1 MTRRRSDVVASL
13 GAAEFETVETAE
25 LARLVRAE
33 RIMVRV
39 RWGGVAFAL
48 VQVLTYYLPYPP
60 GLLEAALGLTVL
72 LALGNVALW
81 RAIPSMTTLRRAR
94 RISVLALLLNGTVF
108 VGLVAVYTFD
118 TETAIWAVLYVL
130 PMEAAIRFQLRGAML
145 TIGVLTVVYTI
156 REAVG
161 AAVYGN
167 PLLVVSIT
175 YRMGIGCIIA
185 SVAGAIAQSVTQD
198 RRQLAV
204 LGRVARTVA
213 SAPTLRSVLE
223 RSADDTADLFRV
235 PAVAVALV
243 DPEDGRLRVQAEHGG
258 RPGFARGTEI
268 PRHGDGPVALAVASR
283 RAVWAPPGSSNGLL
297 RRLLG
302 RGRVAGGLVAAPL
315 LARDE
320 LVGVVL
326 LDTGEQ
332 NRRFSAAE
340 LALAE
345 TVAGQLAGAITG
357 ARLFEQ
363 AQAARAAAD
372 AANEAKSAFLAN
384 MSHEIRTPMNAVIG
398 MTELLSATSLTE
410 EQRDYTGV
418 VAQSADGLL
427 TVINDVLDF
436 SKIEAGK
443 LELDR
448 EPFDP
453 REVIEDALGLLA
465 PRAAAKGL
473 ELVAAVDGAPPSTVL
488 GDPVRLR
495 QILVNLVGN
504 AVKFTERGEVVVTLS
519 ASPADDRWRLRIA
532 VADTGIGIPEEQ
544 VSRLFRS
551 FSQVD
556 ESATR
561 RHGGTGLGLVIS
573 RRLAELM
580 GGTVEVTSEPGRG
593 SVFTVTLVGEAASPP
608 DRPAAGDR
616 PGRLSGRTALIV
628 DDNAANRRILAA
640 HCLAWGMSAHTAA
653 SPEEALAW
661 VRTGGET
668 DVVVTDLLMP
678 GLDGARLAA
687 EIAGL
692 RRIPTVCL
700 SSLGATRDPEA
711 PVDAW
716 LTKPVRRAQ
725 LERTLVRLLGA
736 PPPGSAPAEASPP
749 APPAEDLRVLLADDN
764 PVGRRVGLLLLERLG
779 HRADTAAT
787 GLEVLA
793 ALEQREY
800 DVVLLDVQMPELD
813 GLETARRISSAR
825 PAGGRPWL
833 VALTANAMA
842 GAREEC
848 LAAGMDDYVTKPVR
862 LADLADALARRPGP
876 EPAGPT
882 HPPRPAPAAPLLE
895 RAVLD
900 GLIASFGEEGPGLVA
915 ELVGEFAA
923 NAPLLVSELHDGL
936 AAGDPTRVRRAA
948 HTLKSNTAMFGA
960 SDLSARCAALEE
972 RATGGDLEGAAPRIE
987 EITAALAPMLDELRG
1002 TVDPRGP
1009 REGAE
1014 HGSREHGTEEHG
1026 TGEHGVGEHGVE
1038 HMGEHRV
1045 GNT

>member
-1 MTRRRSDVVASL
+1 MASI
-13 GAAEFETVETAE
+13 GAAEFETAETAE

-33 RIMVRV
+33 RIMVRI

-60 GLLEAALGLTVL
+60 GLLEAALALTVL
-72 LALGNVALW
+72 LGAGNIAFW

-94 RISVLALLLNGTVF
+94 RISVLALLLNAVVF

-130 PMEAAIRFQLRGAML
+130 PMEAAIRFQLRGAMW
-145 TIGVLTVVYTI
+145 TIGGLAVVYTI

-161 AAVYGN
+161 TIVYGH
-167 PLLVVSIT
+167 PFLVVSIT
-175 YRMGIGCIIA
+175 YRMGIGLIIA
-185 SVAGAIAQSVTQD
+185 SVAGAIAQSLTQD

-204 LGRVARTVA
+204 LGRVTRTVA
-213 SAPTLRSVLE
+213 SAPTLRTVLD
-223 RSADDTADLFRV
+223 RAADDTADLFRV

-243 DPEDGRLRVQAEHGG
+243 DEADALLRVQATHGS
-258 RPGFARGTEI
+258 GFAPGTEVD
-268 PRHGDGPVALAVASR
+268 RGGDGAVARALDQR
-283 RAVWAPPGSSNGLL
+283 RAVWTPSGSRDGLL
-297 RRLLG
+297 RRTVG
-302 RGRVAGGLVAAPL
+302 RARFSGGLVAAPL
-315 LARDE
+315 LARDD
-320 LVGVVL
+320 VIGVVL
-326 LDTGEQ
+326 LDTGERD
-332 NRRFSAAE
+332 RRFSAAE

-345 TVAGQLAGAITG
+345 TVAGQLAGAITA

-398 MTELLSATSLTE
+398 MTELLSATEQSE

-418 VAQSADGLL
+418 IAQSADGLL

-443 LELDR
+443 LELAR

-453 REVIEDALGLLA
+453 RECIEDTLGLLA

-473 ELVAAVDGAPPSTVL
+473 ELVAAVDGDAPEAVV
-488 GDPVRLR
+488 GDPGRLR

-519 ASPADDRWRLRIA
+519 GRLADGRWELRID
-532 VADTGIGIPEEQ
+532 VTDTGIGISADQ
-544 VSRLFRS
+544 AALLFRS

-561 RHGGTGLGLVIS
+561 RHGGTGLGLAIS

-580 GGTVEVTSEPGRG
+580 GGTVVVDSEPGRG
-593 SVFTVTLVGEAASPP
+593 STFTATLVGE
-608 DRPAAGDR
+608 PATR
-616 PGRLSGRTALIV
+616 PGTAPDGPVESLRGRTALVV
-628 DDNAANRRILAA
+628 DDNATNRRILVA
-640 HCLAWGMSAHTAA
+640 HCKAWGMQARAAATA
-653 SPEEALAW
+653 EEALAW
-661 VRTGGET
+661 VRDGARF

-678 GLDGARLAA
+678 GLDGATLAARLA
-687 EIAGL
+687 EIH
-692 RRIPTVCL
+692 RVPTVCL
-700 SSLGATRDPEA
+700 SSLGADRDPAA
-711 PVDAW
+711 PIDAW

-725 LERTLVRLLGA
+725 LAQTLVRLLDAGPVDA
-736 PPPGSAPAEASPP
+736 EPTRAPAPIDKATE
-749 APPAEDLRVLLADDN
+749 LRLLLADDN

-793 ALEQREY
+793 ALEQRDY

-813 GLETARRISSAR
+813 GLETARRITATR
-825 PAGGRPWL
+825 PPGARPWL

-848 LAAGMDDYVTKPVR
+848 LAAGMDDYLTKPVR
-862 LADLADALARRPGP
+862 IADLAAALDRRP
-876 EPAGPT
+876 A
-882 HPPRPAPAAPLLE
+882 APAAVTENQPDLGEL
-895 RAVLD
+895 V
-900 GLIASFGEEGPGLVA
+900 ASFGAETAA

-923 NAPLLVSELHDGL
+923 NAPVLEADLRDGL
-936 AAGDPTRVRRAA
+936 AAGDAPRVRRAA
-948 HTLKSNTAMFGA
+948 HTLKSNAALFGA
-960 SDLSARCAALEE
+960 GALSARCATLEE
-972 RATGGDLEGAAPRIE
+972 HAAAGGLDAAEVDDVAGALGPLLR
-987 EITAALAPMLDELRG
+987 ELRAAVAGEEKEVAG
-1002 TVDPRGP
+1002 T
-1009 REGAE
+1009 
-1014 HGSREHGTEEHG
+1014 
-1026 TGEHGVGEHGVE
+1026 
-1038 HMGEHRV
+1038 
-1045 GNT
+1045 

>member
-1 MTRRRSDVVASL
+1 MTRLRRSDVVASL
-13 GAAEFETVETAE
+13 DAAEFETVETAE

-48 VQVLTYYLPYPP
+48 VQVFTYYLPYPP
-60 GLLEAALGLTVL
+60 GLLEAALGLTAL
-72 LALGNVALW
+72 LAVGNIALW
-81 RAIPSMTTLRRAR
+81 WAIPSMTTLRRAR
-94 RISVLALLLNGTVF
+94 RVSVLALLLNGAVF

-145 TIGVLTVVYTI
+145 TIGALTVVYTI

-161 AAVYGN
+161 AVVYGH
-167 PLLVVSIT
+167 PFLIVSIT

-213 SAPTLRSVLE
+213 SAPTLSSVLE
-223 RSADDTADLFRV
+223 RAADDLADLFRV
-235 PAVAVALV
+235 PAVVLALV
-243 DPEDGRLRVQAEHGG
+243 DPEDGRLRVRAEHGG
-258 RPGFARGTEI
+258 RPGSAPGTEI
-268 PRHGDGPVALAVASR
+268 PRHGDGPVARAIADR
-283 RAVWAPPGSSNGLL
+283 RAVWAATGTSNGLL
-297 RRLLG
+297 RRLMG
-302 RGRVAGGLVAAPL
+302 RGRVAGALVAAPL

-320 LVGVVL
+320 VVGVVL

-332 NRRFSAAE
+332 NRRSSAAE

-410 EQRDYTGV
+410 EQQDYTGV
-418 VAQSADGLL
+418 IAQSADGLL

-448 EPFDP
+448 DAFDP

-473 ELVAAVDGAPPSTVL
+473 ELVAAADGVPPAAVF
-488 GDPVRLR
+488 GDPGRLR

-519 ASPADDRWRLRIA
+519 AVRADDDRWRLRIA
-532 VADTGIGIPEEQ
+532 VADTGIGIPAEQ
-544 VSRLFRS
+544 IPRLFRS

-580 GGTVEVTSEPGRG
+580 GGTVEVASEPGRG

-608 DRPAAGDR
+608 DRLAADDR
-616 PGRLSGRTALIV
+616 PDLLSGRTALIV

-640 HCLAWGMSAHTAA
+640 HCSAWGMTAHTAA
-653 SPEEALAW
+653 AAEEALAW
-661 VRTGGET
+661 VRDGGEA
-668 DVVVTDLLMP
+668 DVLVTDLLMP
-678 GLDGARLAA
+678 GLDGSALATEMA
-687 EIAGL
+687 AL

-700 SSLGATRDPEA
+700 SSLGAARDPQA
-711 PVDAW
+711 PVDVW
-716 LTKPVRRAQ
+716 LTKPVRRGV
-725 LERTLVRLLGA
+725 LERTLVGLLGA
-736 PPPGSAPAEASPP
+736 PLPRTMTVDTPPSAPEAD
-749 APPAEDLRVLLADDN
+749 DLRVLLADDN

-779 HRADTAAT
+779 HHADTATT

-793 ALEQREY
+793 ALERREY

-813 GLETARRISSAR
+813 GLETARRISATR
-825 PAGGRPWL
+825 PPGTRPWL

-862 LADLADALARRPGP
+862 LADLEAALARRPDPGP
-876 EPAGPT
+876 AAPARPS
-882 HPPRPAPAAPLLE
+882 RPAPTAPLLDST
-895 RAVLD
+895 VLD
-900 GLIASFGEEGPGLVA
+900 GLVASFGDDGPGLVA
-915 ELVGEFAA
+915 ELVAEFSANTPVLLSDLQDGVAA
-923 NAPLLVSELHDGL
+923 ADAE
-936 AAGDPTRVRRAA
+936 RVRRAA

-960 SDLSARCAALEE
+960 RDLSARCAALEE
-972 RATGGDLEGAAPRIE
+972 HAAHGDLEGTAAQVD
-987 EITAALAPMLDELRG
+987 EITGMVPPLVAALRA
-1002 TVDPRGP
+1002 TVDPSGP
-1009 REGAE
+1009 GP
-1014 HGSREHGTEEHG
+1014 REHGTEEH
-1026 TGEHGVGEHGVE
+1026 
-1038 HMGEHRV
+1038 RV
-1045 GNT
+1045 GRT